1 MNISDRQNY
10 ISKIFKDVHK
20 NIFDQIKM
28 FEDKSKI
35 QDDVWHKKELGNGNS
50 VVIDDGN
57 FFDKAGINFSSISVN
72 HYPSLRWEIKA
83 NPWDCLFLQLVY
95 Q

>member
-20 NIFDQIKM
+20 NIFDQIKI

-50 VVIDDGN
+50 VVIDD
-57 FFDKAGINFSSISVN
+57 
-72 HYPSLRWEIKA
+72 
-83 NPWDCLFLQLVY
+83 
-95 Q
+95 

>member
-35 QDDVWHKKELGNGNS
+35 QDDIGIKKS
-50 VVIDDGN
+50 
-57 FFDKAGINFSSISVN
+57 
-72 HYPSLRWEIKA
+72 WEMAI
-83 NPWDCLFLQLVY
+83 QS
-95 Q
+95 

>member
-28 FEDKSKI
+28 FDDKSKI
-35 QDDVWHKKELGNGNS
+35 QDDVWPRK
-50 VVIDDGN
+50 
-57 FFDKAGINFSSISVN
+57 
-72 HYPSLRWEIKA
+72 SLEMAI
-83 NPWDCLFLQLVY
+83 QS
-95 Q
+95 